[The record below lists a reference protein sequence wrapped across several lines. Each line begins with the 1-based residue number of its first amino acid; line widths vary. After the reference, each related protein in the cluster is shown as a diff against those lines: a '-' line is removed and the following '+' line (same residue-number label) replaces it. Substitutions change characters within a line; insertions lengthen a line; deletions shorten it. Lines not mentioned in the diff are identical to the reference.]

1 MPVEC
6 ARVAHG
12 EPAGL
17 AERLDPWYRDVS
29 YTTPST
35 PRALA
40 IALRDLED
48 AGLAERE
55 VLPTRPPSTLYRTT
69 PAGDRVRAVLAR

>member
-6 ARVAHG
+6 ARVAHHG

-35 PRALA
+35 PPPACPGNTTKCVGCRPS
-40 IALRDLED
+40 DTVD
-48 AGLAERE
+48 D
-55 VLPTRPPSTLYRTT
+55 VLSRG
-69 PAGDRVRAVLAR
+69 AN